1 MKTKFIYVM
10 MAALLIGSQTI
21 SAQNKDNKD
30 QKQRPTP
37 EQMMQRQANQM
48 VKTLMLDDATAAKFT
63 PVYEGYLKALRECRM
78 MNRHERNRGNNAEAK
93 QTAKPVPTDA
103 EIEKQIKDQF
113 AQSRKILDVRE
124 KYYNEFSK
132 ILSQK
137 QIMKIYQQ
145 EKSNMNKFRKE
156 FDRRKG
162 QKHGQGKRPVHGRPA
177 PATK

>member
-21 SAQNKDNKD
+21 SAQKKDNKD

-113 AQSRKILDVRE
+113 AQSRKIL
-124 KYYNEFSK
+124 SP
-132 ILSQK
+132 K
-137 QIMKIYQQ
+137 QIMKIYQT
-145 EKSNMNKFRKE
+145 EKSNANKFRKE
-156 FDRRKG
+156 FDKRKG
-162 QKHGQGKRPVHGRPA
+162 QKHGQGKRPMHGRPA